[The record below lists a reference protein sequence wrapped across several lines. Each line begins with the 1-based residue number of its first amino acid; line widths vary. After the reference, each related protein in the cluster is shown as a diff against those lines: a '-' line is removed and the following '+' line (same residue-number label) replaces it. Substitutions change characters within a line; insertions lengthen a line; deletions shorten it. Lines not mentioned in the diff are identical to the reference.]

1 MVLLHPTGAAR
12 VSFLPLRAEARM
24 HELAAYRAVAQQL
37 ALLLGCEFVADA
49 HMASPSEAGYVVPDD
64 TFTSLEAAQRWGVG
78 GEDDFFGG
86 VVPWPYMA
94 GKTISHP
101 LVGPSAVAPEGWCA
115 EFADRV
121 RDAVLPGYS
130 AFSGRDARVAAQAQ
144 MREGPVRL
152 KLASGIGG
160 SGQSVVHDEAA
171 LESALAAF
179 GESKVRPG
187 LVVEP
192 DLQQVRTYSVGRV
205 RIGSL
210 EASYVG
216 EQRTTRNRAGIDV
229 YGGSVL
235 TLVRGGLD
243 RLAALVD
250 DGNLRQAVDLA
261 RTYHRAAIEEL
272 RGMFASRCNY
282 DVVHG
287 VDAHGRWRMGV
298 LEQSWRIGGASGAE
312 AAALQAFA
320 DDASLQVVRASTVET
335 YDDGAEVPAGA
346 TVSFQGVDPHV
357 GPITKYAMLHPDG

>member
-1 MVLLHPTGAAR
+1 
-12 VSFLPLRAEARM
+12 
-24 HELAAYRAVAQQL
+24 
-37 ALLLGCEFVADA
+37 
-49 HMASPSEAGYVVPDD
+49 
-64 TFTSLEAAQRWGVG
+64 
-78 GEDDFFGG
+78 
-86 VVPWPYMA
+86 
-94 GKTISHP
+94 
-101 LVGPSAVAPEGWCA
+101 
-115 EFADRV
+115 
-121 RDAVLPGYS
+121 
-130 AFSGRDARVAAQAQ
+130 DARVAAQAQ

-210 EASYVG
+210 EARYVG
-216 EQRTTRNRAGIDV
+216 EQRTPPNRGGIDV

-261 RTYHRAAIEEL
+261 RTYH
-272 RGMFASRCNY
+272 
-282 DVVHG
+282 
-287 VDAHGRWRMGV
+287 
-298 LEQSWRIGGASGAE
+298 
-312 AAALQAFA
+312 
-320 DDASLQVVRASTVET
+320 
-335 YDDGAEVPAGA
+335 
-346 TVSFQGVDPHV
+346 
-357 GPITKYAMLHPDG
+357 